1 MKKNI
6 CLLLGILVWPV
17 FFSCTGNSINKD
29 ESPKLQTDTS
39 AKNKTVGDDVD
50 EHGCK
55 TSSGYQWSAI
65 KNKCIRIFEDGTRL
79 NPLEA
84 VADKTTAAY
93 IVFSDDNN
101 KAELFLPPDKSS
113 TILKRKAEGQPWIN
127 GEWMLIAWK
136 GFVLKK
142 NEIALYGGM

>member
-6 CLLLGILVWPV
+6 CLVLVILVWPV
-17 FFSCTGNSINKD
+17 FFSCTGNSIKKE
-29 ESPKLQTDTS
+29 ESPKMRTDTS
-39 AKNKTVGDDVD
+39 AKIKMAGNDVD

-65 KNKCIRIFEDGTRL
+65 KNKCIKIFEDGTRL

-93 IVFSDDNN
+93 IVFSGDNN
-101 KAELFLPPDKSS
+101 KAELFLPDGRSS
-113 TILKRKAEGQPWIN
+113 TILERRAEGLPWIN

-136 GFVLKK
+136 GYVLKK
-142 NEIALYGGM
+142 NGMAVYGGM